1 METSTNYLFPII
13 MKNKIFILVFYLLY
27 FTIAKSSNFEIKVAV
42 NLNDC
47 VKCNGYLYSLNNI
60 SNKYKITFLLSST
73 MVEDSLYI
81 MEEIVGSKIK
91 NFKVLIS
98 DSLYK
103 LYSNTSQ
110 NYFTAF
116 KNNNKILG
124 SLLRNIDSRVDTL
137 NELSFENGDSIQL
150 DFKPDIRFKSIIK
163 NNLLYLLNPQKNNL
177 IVTNLVNSTSF
188 GLSLNEQ
195 LLVDIYKKSFNGSTE
210 NLSIAENYFKSVN
223 QKLPFKISSFFV
235 GDKSLYLMVYSE
247 YLKDTMIDSRLD
259 TVILPII
266 ALLVYN
272 KGAVS
277 PIIYPLSTKLL
288 NNEYSFSQFEF
299 SVLENYLYVNVL
311 KNKII
316 LKDNNHKWI
325 CKCKL
330 DDMLYLDTN
339 NCINIPKI
347 HNELEL
353 GNNYSEYKLNGDYLI
368 NKITNELINYKTKKS
383 KELKIPFNKI
393 ILSKTNG
400 FDDEIRFIIVDMKIN
415 HNIVE
420 LLVFEDSSYKYISY
434 NILTDKMINKF
445 EIYKDIKLLKSA
457 PQFFSNNL
465 FYIVPKAK
473 NLIIIKDIKPI

>member
-1 METSTNYLFPII
+1 MMCFL
-13 MKNKIFILVFYLLY
+13 
-27 FTIAKSSNFEIKVAV
+27 IAQSSNFEIKVAI

-47 VKCNGYLYSLNNI
+47 VKCNGYLYALNNV
-60 SNKYKITFLLSST
+60 SSKYKITFLLSSI

-81 MEEIVGSKIK
+81 MEEIVGSKIR
-91 NFKVLIS
+91 NFNVIVS
-98 DSLYK
+98 DSFYK

-124 SLLRNIDSRVDTL
+124 SLLRNIDSKIDTL
-137 NELSFENGDSIQL
+137 NELSFENDDSIQL
-150 DFKPDIRFKSIIK
+150 NFKPDNRFKSIVK
-163 NNLLYLLNPQKNNL
+163 KNLLYLLNPQKNNL

-188 GLSLNEQ
+188 SLSLNGQ
-195 LLVDIYKKSFNGSTE
+195 LLIDIYKKSFDGSIE
-210 NLSIAENYFKSVN
+210 NLTVAENYFKSVN

-247 YLKDTMIDSRLD
+247 YLKDTMIELRLD

-277 PIIYPLSTKLL
+277 PIIYSLSTKLL

-299 SVLENYLYVNVL
+299 SVVEKYLFLNVL

-316 LKDNNHKWI
+316 NKDNKHKWI

-347 HNELEL
+347 HSELEL
-353 GNNYSEYKLNGDYLI
+353 GNNYSGYKLNGDYLI

-415 HNIVE
+415 YNVVE
-420 LLVFEDSSYKYISY
+420 LLVFEDSSYKFISY

-445 EIYKDIKLLKSA
+445 EIFKDIKLLKSA

-465 FYIVPKAK
+465 FYFVPKAQ
-473 NLIIIKDIKPI
+473 NLIILKEIKPI